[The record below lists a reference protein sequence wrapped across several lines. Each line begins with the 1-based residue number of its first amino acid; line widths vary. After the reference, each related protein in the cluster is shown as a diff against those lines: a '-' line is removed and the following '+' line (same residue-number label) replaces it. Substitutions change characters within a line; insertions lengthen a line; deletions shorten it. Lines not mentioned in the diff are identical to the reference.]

1 MVFLFYFSGDKVRF
15 VHFLFFFF
23 KYIFPSFLGDGSALR
38 DKVIKHGAVA
48 PLLGLLAVPDLSAFS
63 VSVDSVSL
71 PVYIWRKFQK
81 FDMIRLNRLFSSLAS
96 RWFPNSNI
104 TDLVLFSY
112 LKSLQAGYLRNVT
125 WTLSNLCRNK
135 NPSPPMTA
143 IQQILPALVRLLH
156 HDDPE
161 VLADACW
168 AVSYLTDGPNDRIE
182 VVIQTGLIPR
192 LVKLLGFEVLPVV
205 VRIKSCLSFFYV
217 VTSHPVPLMCSDLFS
232 LHFLSPF
239 LRLLHSAPL
248 ATL

>member
-1 MVFLFYFSGDKVRF
+1 MRF
-15 VHFLFFFF
+15 VHFLFFL

-71 PVYIWRKFQK
+71 PVYIWRKF
-81 FDMIRLNRLFSSLAS
+81 DMAS

-192 LVKLLGFEVLPVV
+192 LVKLLGFEALPVV